1 MSESRPDYTKFMK
14 KSSPPELGRSSQE
27 RDRLPQ
33 RDQNLHEDDI
43 PWAEIIVE
51 PELSPELKSTSVVR
65 SREHG
70 SHSLRTARGHKANS
84 VSAIEPF
91 VGLNEPSLI
100 PDNAL
105 DYSVDADFSSRM
117 SLFSAPSPVGSAPP
131 IAVFLVVALVVFFFL
146 FQ

>member
-14 KSSPPELGRSSQE
+14 KSSSPEIGRSSQE
-27 RDRLPQ
+27 RDQISQ
-33 RDQNLHEDDI
+33 REPNHREEDI

-51 PELSPELKSTSVVR
+51 PEHSPELKSTSVILN
-65 SREHG
+65 REHG
-70 SHSLRTARGHKANS
+70 AHRLKTAHGHKANS

-91 VGLNEPSLI
+91 VGLNGPSLI
-100 PDNAL
+100 PDTAL

-117 SLFSAPSPVGSAPP
+117 SLFSAPSPVGAAPP
-131 IAVFLVVALVVFFFL
+131 IAVLVVVALVVFFFL

>member
-14 KSSPPELGRSSQE
+14 RSSSPEFGRSSQE

-33 RDQNLHEDDI
+33 RDQNLREDDI

-51 PELSPELKSTSVVR
+51 PEHSPELKSTSDVR
-65 SREHG
+65 SREHE
-70 SHSLRTARGHKANS
+70 SHSLKTGHGRQADS
-84 VSAIEPF
+84 VSAIEPS
-91 VGLNEPSLI
+91 VGLNGPSLI

-117 SLFSAPSPVGSAPP
+117 SLFSAPSPVGAAPP
-131 IAVFLVVALVVFFFL
+131 IAVLVVVALVVFFFL